1 VFGQV
6 GRTTSQLIPVT
17 NFFAKAAISKT
28 IFLKFGFSIQDF

>member
-28 IFLKFGFSIQDF
+28 YFPKIGFSIQEF